1 MNPKKMEKKILS
13 RALFGWLIL
22 FAVLSGCAETPSKTE
37 TAYLLE
43 RDGYKAYQEHRWVDA
58 EKDYRQAANLD
69 PLNLKDRNNL
79 SVILHR
85 EGKEREA
92 GTILEGGQI
101 ASSPAGDHILIS
113 RAHMLLEQHQY
124 PQAKEILDPMRYSR
138 SWPPGFKRL
147 MAYAD
152 IRTGHYGE
160 ASILLHE
167 IIRKRPRD
175 PVVLGYLSIVYKK
188 EGAESLARKSFHR
201 ALELSRSSRF
211 RKSLALLFNETE
223 NGAKNAP

>member
-1 MNPKKMEKKILS
+1 MKPQKMDKKILS

-22 FAVLSGCAETPSKTE
+22 FVGLSGCAETPSKTE
-37 TAYLLE
+37 SAYLLE
-43 RDGYKAYQEHRWVDA
+43 RDGYKAYQEHRWGEA
-58 EKDYRQAANLD
+58 EKDYRQAADLD
-69 PLNLKDRNNL
+69 PRNLKYRNNL

-85 EGKEREA
+85 EGKEMEA

-101 ASSPAGDHILIS
+101 ENSPAGEHILIS

-124 PQAKEILDPMRYSR
+124 PQAKEILEQMRLSR
-138 SWPPGFKRL
+138 SWPAGFKRL

-152 IRTGHYGE
+152 TRTGHYGE

-167 IIRKRPRD
+167 IIQKRPRD

-188 EGAESLARKSFHR
+188 EGAESLAQKNFLR
-201 ALELSRSSRF
+201 ALELSRSSNF
-211 RKSLALLFNETE
+211 RKSLALLFNETDS
-223 NGAKNAP
+223 GAKNAP